1 MEFSGCVNDE
11 SIGPAVEGCRGD
23 FDFTIKFERI
33 CFMLIPTAVFIAI
46 CLPRIVYLTRRPVIV
61 YGGRFLQI
69 SKLLVITVYGL
80 LQLALLVLSIV
91 KSRKFEA
98 FLISSSATTLASA
111 LCISVLSYLEHSRSP
126 RPAIVLN
133 DYLFITIL
141 LDITQ
146 TRTLW
151 LASASFYEITFSRLF
166 TTAVVCKAL
175 LIVLESQHKTRWLR
189 WDTKEHSPEETS
201 GLYSL
206 GAFVWLNQ
214 LFMRGYTRVLSLDD
228 LYPLDQTMASN
239 VLQAKLSR
247 FMDEEPQNQKH
258 GLARATARALVVPL
272 LLPVGPRIA
281 LGAFQFCQ
289 PFLLNSL
296 LGYLQTPHEVYS
308 RNHGYGLIGATSLI
322 YTGIATSGAIYW
334 YLQERAMYMMRGVLA
349 SAVYRKTIQAKLSAA
364 DDSAALTL
372 MSADVERIIQGLL
385 SIHELWA
392 NTIEVAIA
400 SWLLARLIGASF
412 VAPLIVVVCCVFLS
426 ILLAKITGPRQKAWM
441 EKIQKRV
448 GLTSNIIGKMK
459 HLKISGL
466 VGPVEE
472 LIQQM
477 RVDELNTGA
486 RFRMIIVW
494 SVIVGYSPLCISPVV
509 TFAFASR
516 TLDVTTIFTAMSYLL
531 LLANPLAVFFQLIP
545 GFNASF
551 TCLARIQ
558 VFLQKDSR
566 VDFRTS
572 APNSLR
578 ASTVP
583 PARAPDNENIHLH
596 DSAMQISGGN
606 FGWEQDKT
614 ILHNINLKIPASRL
628 TVIIG
633 PVASG
638 KSTLCKVI
646 LGEAPFAQGEVT
658 TTSIIE
664 KVGFCDQ
671 TTYLSNTTIRQNI
684 IGFSAFDEARYQE
697 VINASMLVSD
707 LAGLP
712 QGDQT
717 NIGSE
722 GITLSGGQKSRVCIA
737 RALYVESSFL
747 VFDDILSGLDAD
759 TEEHVFNHVFSP
771 TGLLR
776 RRNATVVLCTHSIR
790 HLPSANHIVALS
802 ADGRIMEQGTF
813 QYLTTAQMG
822 YVHSLGV
829 KEYGKSNSYNGN
841 AFTTPHPTIGIQTL
855 ASEAAVPSPQSEQ
868 NRILGDGTVY
878 RHYFSRV
885 NGWNIA
891 AIALFSLGVGFF
903 INFTIIWLKFWSEDI
918 TSTHPTH
925 STPFYIG
932 FYALFQASTLGCL
945 FAICIVVLLVTIQV
959 SGTKIHEEALATVI
973 NAPLKF
979 FTTTDTGVVTNLF
992 SQDMT
997 LIDWDLPLALLNTSI
1012 TLASCIGVAAVI
1024 ATSSTYLIITY
1035 PFLVGILWGIQ
1046 KFYLRTS
1053 RQIRLLEL
1061 ETKSPLYTRFIDT
1074 MKGLATFRAFG
1085 WSQDGIELNNSL
1097 LDNSQRP
1104 AYLLAM
1110 IQRWLGFTLQL
1121 VVAVLA
1127 VVFVTLATQ
1136 LRSDTAFTGASLIT
1150 LMTFGDQLSHLVE
1163 QYTKLE
1169 TSIGAIS
1176 RLKTF
1181 SDKVVSEKLDAEDV
1195 APSREWPLKGSI
1207 EIDGVSA
1214 SYNGVDID
1222 PTTGLCEGSEGG
1234 SKNSPHLAISNMTL
1248 SIASGEKVAICG
1260 SSGSG
1265 KSSTILLLL
1274 KILSPLPSAAQNI
1287 TIDSIP
1293 LHKIDRQV
1301 LRQRIIAVPQDPVFL
1316 PDGTSFQANLDPC
1329 ATSTEKDCQEVLETV
1344 GLWPFVADRD
1354 GLAAGMSS
1362 ETLSA
1367 GQKQLFSLARAVL
1380 RARLRAR
1387 ERIAQFGEKGPG
1399 AANGGILL
1407 LDEVSSSVDQETD
1420 RAMQRII
1427 RTEFEG
1433 YTIVMVSHRLEMVMG
1448 FDTVVVMEKG
1458 EVVEKG
1464 PPGELS
1470 LRDGGRFRELW
1481 LVGNKD

>member
-33 CFMLIPTAVFIAI
+33 CFLLIPTAIFITI
-46 CLPRIVYLTRRPVIV
+46 CLPRIFYLSRQPIIV
-61 YGGRFLQI
+61 YGGRILQI
-69 SKLLVITVYGL
+69 AKVVSYSFI
-80 LQLALLVLSIV
+80 QLALLVLSII

-111 LCISVLSYLEHSRSP
+111 WCISVLSYLEHSRSP
-126 RPAIVLN
+126 RPAILLN
-133 DYLFITIL
+133 AYLFITIL

-151 LASASFYEITFSRLF
+151 LASTSVDEITFSRLF
-166 TTAVVCKAL
+166 TAATVLKAL
-175 LIVLESQHKTRWLR
+175 LIILE
-189 WDTKEHSPEETS
+189 EHSPEETS
-201 GLYSL
+201 GLYSI
-206 GAFVWLNQ
+206 GAFAWLNR

-239 VLQAKLSR
+239 VLQAKLSI
-247 FMDEEPQNQKH
+247 FMNEEPPNRKH
-258 GLARATARALVVPL
+258 GLARVTAKALVVPL

-289 PFLLNSL
+289 PLLLNSL
-296 LGYLQTPHEVYS
+296 LRYLQTPPENSS
-308 RNHGYGLIGATSLI
+308 RNNGYGLIGATALI

-334 YLQERAMYMMRGVLA
+334 YLQERAMYMMRGVLV
-349 SAVYRKTIQAKLSAA
+349 SAVYRKTVQAKLSAA

-372 MSADVERIIQGLL
+372 MSADVERIIQGLR

-392 NTIEVAIA
+392 NTVEVALA
-400 SWLLARLIGASF
+400 SWLLPRLIGASF

-426 ILLAKITGPRQKAWM
+426 TLLAKVTGPRQKAWM
-441 EKIQKRV
+441 EKTQKRV
-448 GLTSNIIGKMK
+448 GLTSNIIGQMK

-477 RVDELNTGA
+477 RVDELKTGA
-486 RFRMIIVW
+486 RFRMVIIW
-494 SVIVGYSPLCISPVV
+494 SVIIGYSPLCISPVM
-509 TFAFASR
+509 TFAFAGR

-531 LLANPLAVFFQLIP
+531 LLANPLAVLFQMIP

-558 VFLQKDSR
+558 VFLEKDSQ

-572 APNSLR
+572 AQDGLR
-578 ASTVP
+578 ESTFP
-583 PARAPDNENIHLH
+583 PPSRDDKENIPVHG
-596 DSAMQISGGN
+596 SAMQISGGN

-614 ILHNINLKIPASRL
+614 TLHDIKLNIPTSRL
-628 TVIIG
+628 TVVIG

-658 TTSIIE
+658 ITSLLD

-671 TTYLSNTTIRQNI
+671 TPYLSNTTIRQNI
-684 IGFSAFDEARYQE
+684 IGFSAFDEARYHE

-717 NIGSE
+717 NVGSE

-737 RALYVESSFL
+737 RALYVDSSFL
-747 VFDDILSGLDAD
+747 VFDDILSRLNAD
-759 TEEHVFNHVFSP
+759 TEEHVFNNVFSP

-776 RRNATVVLCTHSIR
+776 RRNATVVLCTHSVR
-790 HLPSANHIVALS
+790 HLPYADHIVALAS
-802 ADGRIMEQGTF
+802 E
-813 QYLTTAQMG
+813 
-822 YVHSLGV
+822 V
-829 KEYGKSNSYNGN
+829 KEHGKTNSFNDNSFTKPSPVVGTQTFASETAVSSPKSN
-841 AFTTPHPTIGIQTL
+841 QD
-855 ASEAAVPSPQSEQ
+855 
-868 NRILGDGTVY
+868 RILGDGTVY

-885 NGWNIA
+885 KKWNIA
-891 AIALFSLGVGFF
+891 GIAFFSLGGGFF
-903 INFTIIWLKFWSEDI
+903 INFNIIWLKFWSEDI
-918 TSTHPTH
+918 ASIHPKH

-945 FAICIVVLLVTIQV
+945 FTICIVVLLVTIKV
-959 SGTKIHEEALATVI
+959 SGTKIHKEALATVI

-997 LIDWDLPLALLNTSI
+997 LIDWSLPLALLNTSI

-1024 ATSSTYLIITY
+1024 ATSSPYLIITY
-1035 PFLVGILWGIQ
+1035 PFLVAILWGIQ

-1053 RQIRLLEL
+1053 RQIRLLDL
-1061 ETKSPLYTRFIDT
+1061 EAKSPLYTHFIDT

-1085 WSQDGIELNNSL
+1085 WSQDGIAFNNSL
-1097 LDNSQRP
+1097 LDTSQRP

-1121 VVAVLA
+1121 VVAGLA
-1127 VVFVTLATQ
+1127 LVFVTLATQ
-1136 LRSDTAFTGASLIT
+1136 LRSNTAFTGASLIT
-1150 LMTFGDQLSHLVE
+1150 IMTFGDQLSHLVE

-1169 TSIGAIS
+1169 TSIGAVS

-1181 SDKVVSEKLDAEDV
+1181 SDKVVSEKLDTEDV
-1195 APSREWPLKGSI
+1195 VPPREWPLKGSI
-1207 EIDGVSA
+1207 EINGASA
-1214 SYNGVDID
+1214 SYNDVDID
-1222 PTTGLCEGSEGG
+1222 PTKGLSEGG
-1234 SKNSPHLAISNMTL
+1234 DSGSRITPHLAISNMTL
-1248 SIASGEKVAICG
+1248 SIAPGEKIVANLFEQRQIVHY
-1260 SSGSG
+1260 SSASQTSR
-1265 KSSTILLLL
+1265 SSPFNRPKHNHRLNST
-1274 KILSPLPSAAQNI
+1274 PQ
-1287 TIDSIP
+1287 
-1293 LHKIDRQV
+1293 DRPPI

-1316 PDGTSFQANLDPC
+1316 PDGTSFQANLDPY
-1329 ATSTEKDCQEVLETV
+1329 ATSTETDCQEVLETV
-1344 GLWPFVADRD
+1344 GQWYFVADRG
-1354 GLAAGMSS
+1354 GLTAGMSS

-1387 ERIAQFGEKGPG
+1387 QRVTQFGEKGPG
-1399 AANGGILL
+1399 TTNGGILL

-1427 RTEFEG
+1427 RKEFEG

-1458 EVVEKG
+1458 EVVETG
-1464 PPGELS
+1464 PPKELS
-1470 LRDGGRFRELW
+1470 LRGGGRFREL
-1481 LVGNKD
+1481 